1 MANVEKLSITLSK
14 DMVEAI
20 RDAVDSGDYATTSE
34 VIRDALRGWRFRR
47 ITVDPSDT
55 ATIRKLV
62 EEGMNSGP
70 SVDAEEVFDRLERK
84 YTALAARREREH
96 GSKGEA
102 RKIVAGRRK
111 RS

>member
-14 DMVEAI
+14 EMADSV
-20 RDAVDSGDYATTSE
+20 RDAVESGDYATTSE

-62 EEGMNSGP
+62 EEGVRSADRGRVKP
-70 SVDAEEVFDRLERK
+70 AEEVFDRLEKK
-84 YTALAARREREH
+84 YAAMA
-96 GSKGEA
+96 EA
-102 RKIVAGRRK
+102 RKQKARR
-111 RS
+111 